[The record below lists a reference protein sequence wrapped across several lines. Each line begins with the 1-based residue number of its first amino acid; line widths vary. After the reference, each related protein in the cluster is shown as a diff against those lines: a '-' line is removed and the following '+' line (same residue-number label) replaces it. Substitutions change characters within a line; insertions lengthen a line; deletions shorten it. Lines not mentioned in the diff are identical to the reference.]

1 MLQQIK
7 NPILKEFEEFEQL
20 FSQSFT
26 SPQDQLLRQVMQYTE
41 TQKGKQVRPIFAL
54 LCGKL
59 CGEINRDT
67 LNIAASYETL
77 HTASLIHDDVV
88 DNTMKRRNAPSV
100 NALFDNRISVL
111 SGDYLLSKAMRFIS
125 ETRNP
130 ELFSILCTLGQ
141 TLAEG
146 ELLQLQHAYSIPT
159 EDEYIDII
167 RRKTAVL
174 FTLTAKSAAIT
185 AHATK
190 KQMKDITEF
199 ADMMGICFQIKD
211 DIFDYTP
218 NAQIGKPTLNDIRE
232 GKVTLPLLHTL
243 QQLPYEA
250 AQDIMDKAKKGE
262 FTEEYFYNIGTLV
275 AKHHGIEYAE
285 CKIDYYISKAHQ
297 SLKEFEDTPIRDAM
311 MKLLSFTITRNK

>member
-1 MLQQIK
+1 
-7 NPILKEFEEFEQL
+7 
-20 FSQSFT
+20 
-26 SPQDQLLRQVMQYTE
+26 
-41 TQKGKQVRPIFAL
+41 
-54 LCGKL
+54 
-59 CGEINRDT
+59 
-67 LNIAASYETL
+67 
-77 HTASLIHDDVV
+77 
-88 DNTMKRRNAPSV
+88 
-100 NALFDNRISVL
+100 
-111 SGDYLLSKAMRFIS
+111 
-125 ETRNP
+125 
-130 ELFSILCTLGQ
+130 
-141 TLAEG
+141 
-146 ELLQLQHAYSIPT
+146 
-159 EDEYIDII
+159 
-167 RRKTAVL
+167 
-174 FTLTAKSAAIT
+174 
-185 AHATK
+185 
-190 KQMKDITEF
+190 MKDITEF

>member
-20 FSQSFT
+20 FSQSFS

-59 CGEINRDT
+59 CGEINKDT
-67 LNIAASYETL
+67 LNIAAGYETL

-100 NALFDNRISVL
+100 NALFDNRVSVL

-185 AHATK
+185 AHATA
-190 KQMKDITEF
+190 KQIRDITEF

-285 CKIDYYISKAHQ
+285 CKIDYYIGKAHQ

>member
-7 NPILKEFEEFEQL
+7 NPILKEFEEYEQL
-20 FSQSFT
+20 FSQSFS
-26 SPQDQLLRQVMQYTE
+26 SPQDQLLRQVMQYAE

-59 CGEINRDT
+59 CGGINRDT
-67 LNIAASYETL
+67 LNIAAGYETL

-88 DNTMKRRNAPSV
+88 DNTMKRRNAPSI

-111 SGDYLLSKAMRFIS
+111 SGDYLLSKAIRFIS

-146 ELLQLQHAYSIPT
+146 ELLQLQHAYNIPA
-159 EDEYIDII
+159 EEEYIDII

-185 AHATK
+185 AGATE
-190 KQMKDITEF
+190 KQIKDITEF

-232 GKVTLPLLHTL
+232 GKVTLPLLHAL
-243 QQLPYEA
+243 QQLPYKA
-250 AQDIMDKAKKGE
+250 AQDILDKAKKGE

-285 CKIDYYISKAHQ
+285 CKIDYYMSKAHQ